1 LATGGYYPSAHTP
14 GLFLHRTRKINFC
27 LVVDDFSVSYVN
39 KEDALHLENTIKA
52 KYPMT
57 SDWDAKRYIGIDL
70 DWDYHNRTLK
80 TSMDGYIEKALHQF
94 QHKLPAQHHFAPS
107 SHTVPAYGARVQ
119 LAKVDRSPPMT
130 PTQTKYLE
138 QVCGKFL
145 YIART
150 LDDSTMHA
158 INDLSSNKNTA
169 TQTTQ
174 KELIKLLNY
183 CASNPNPTKM
193 YRASDMILAVDSD
206 AAYLVASKARS
217 RAGGFFY
224 LTNKDGTLMNAS
236 IAVTAS
242 IMRVVLSSASEAE
255 LGALFLNARK
265 ALPLRTTLI
274 ELGHPQP
281 PT

>member
-1 LATGGYYPSAHTP
+1 
-14 GLFLHRTRKINFC
+14 
-27 LVVDDFSVSYVN
+27 
-39 KEDALHLENTIKA
+39 
-52 KYPMT
+52 MT
-57 SDWDAKRYIGIDL
+57 SDWAAKRYIGIDL
-70 DWDYHNRTLK
+70 EWNYKNRTLR
-80 TSMDGYIEKALHQF
+80 TSMDGYIDRALLQF
-94 QHKLPAQHHFAPS
+94 QHKPPTTHHFAPS
-107 SHTVPAYGARVQ
+107 THTMPTYGARVQ
-119 LAKVDRSPPMT
+119 YAKVDDSPPMT
-130 PTQTKYLE
+130 PVQTKYLE

-183 CASNPNPTKM
+183 CASNPKPSKM

-224 LTNKDGTLMNAS
+224 LTNKKGTLMNAS
-236 IAVTAS
+236 IAVIAS
-242 IMRVVLSSASEAE
+242 IMRVVLSFF
-255 LGALFLNARK
+255 LGRLHNNNNNGTITPK
-265 ALPLRTTLI
+265 
-274 ELGHPQP
+274 E
-281 PT
+281 